1 MFRAA
6 RSTHTFESLGSLMN
20 RIVISLLTAVAITM
34 GMPIFAA
41 LVLYRGHFEA
51 ILPTFL
57 YWPLLVTD
65 KLGLGLDCANAD
77 LISDKLTCLRAALLI
92 DAVSYPLIFFVSSF
106 IIHRILTRRDR
117 RLIV

>member
-1 MFRAA
+1 MQ
-6 RSTHTFESLGSLMN
+6 
-20 RIVISLLTAVAITM
+20 RIVISLLTGVAITM

-41 LVLYRGHFEA
+41 LVLYRGHSEA

-77 LISDKLTCLRAALLI
+77 LVSDKLTCLRTALLI
-92 DAVSYPLIFFVSSF
+92 DAVCYPLIFFVSSF
-106 IIHRILTRRDR
+106 IIHRILTRRGR
-117 RLIV
+117 HLVV